1 MTNEL
6 VMQEVE
12 FNGNTLVA
20 VRSPE
25 NNKVYVGVKWVC
37 EGVGLTNGQSRRQVE
52 NLSEDI
58 VLSKGVA
65 NLRLPTNG
73 GIQEVLCVE
82 LDFLPLW
89 LAKISITPKMKQ
101 DSPDVVDNLIEYQ
114 LKAKDVLAKV
124 FIEKSAFI
132 VPQNYKEAL
141 QQVIDKIEENET
153 LKLENETM
161 KPKAEFHDNVTDS
174 TGADSLTS
182 VAKSFGIGRNKF
194 SMFLKCVGVLFKE
207 DGYNLPMQHL
217 QNQGYFRV
225 TMKHYSSGAEYGISY
240 QTIVTGKG
248 KTYLHKIVQKY
259 GGSDVINSLKLKE
272 MYDYVM
278 KMDKAA

>member
-6 VMQEVE
+6 VVQEVD
-12 FNGNTLVA
+12 FNGATLVA
-20 VRSPE
+20 VKSTE
-25 NNKVYVGVKWVC
+25 DGKVYVGVNWVS
-37 EGVGLTNGQSRRQVE
+37 EGIGLNDNQRDRQVK
-52 NLSEDI
+52 NIKTDV
-58 VLSKGVA
+58 VLSRGVK
-65 NLRLPTNG
+65 NLPVKFDGQVRNAYC
-73 GIQEVLCVE
+73 IE
-82 LDFLPLW
+82 LNYLPLW

-101 DSPDVVDNLIEYQ
+101 DSPDVVENLIEYQ

-132 VPQNYKEAL
+132 VPQSYKEAL

-153 LKLENETM
+153 LKLENENM
-161 KPKAEFHDNVTDS
+161 KPKADFHDNVTDS

-194 SMFLKCVGVLFKE
+194 SMFLKCAGVLFNE
-207 DGYNLPMQHL
+207 DGYNLPKQQL

-225 TMKHYSSGAEYGISY
+225 TMKHYSSGIEYGISY

-248 KTYLHKIVQKY
+248 KTYLHKIVQRY
-259 GGSDVINSLKLKE
+259 GGSEVINGLRLKE
-272 MYDYVM
+272 MYDHVM
-278 KMDKAA
+278 KMDKTA